1 MKHKKCFLS
10 LLLSFSFVF
19 ALASC
24 NGQSKNEGATSVTFD
39 LNGGKYKNSQEK
51 VTYNYKL
58 TVGSECLIKDPDSF
72 NGTSSST
79 IVPNGNYH
87 IKNWFV
93 AGEDGN
99 ATSTSWNFETD
110 KIKYGDKITLIA
122 NWVPNTKYLFNVY
135 YKDAS
140 GTTQDLTSLSVDAGQ
155 NIDAYTSDLNKA
167 CRNKNI
173 TFLGQYYD
181 ADGNEIESSS
191 LVMPE
196 ESDIDVIKN
205 VYISYIEGRYIL
217 VNDYS
222 SLNKALASS
231 TRDNIYLLND
241 IDCGG
246 QTLKLGSNGV
256 LNNLTIKGNGYT
268 IKNFMVN
275 YDTSR
280 TSKGIKDYNDGQ
292 SKILTIGLFN
302 TITNSTIE
310 NVKFEDAIIDIN
322 YRTDISVADYY
333 SNIVISPLT
342 YDITNSN
349 ILNVTINAKYKI
361 GKLPNNIKADG
372 IIINENYC
380 VTDPIQSKLENV
392 SISLTKEE

>member
-24 NGQSKNEGATSVTFD
+24 SSQTVSESATSVTFD
-39 LNGGKYKNSQEK
+39 LNGGKYKNSLEK
-51 VTYNYKL
+51 VTYNYKI
-58 TVGSECLIKDPDSF
+58 TEGSECLIKDPDSF
-72 NGTSSST
+72 KGTSSST

-87 IKNWFV
+87 IKDWLI
-93 AGEDGN
+93 AGEDGK
-99 ATSTSWNFETD
+99 ATSTAWNFDSD

-122 NWVPNTKYLFNVY
+122 NWVPNTKYLFNIY
-135 YKDAS
+135 YKDIS
-140 GTTQDLTSLSVDAGQ
+140 GTTLELTSLSVDAGQ
-155 NIDAYTSDLNKA
+155 GIDVYSSDINKA

-181 ADGNEIESSS
+181 AEGNEISSSS

-196 ESDIDVIKN
+196 ESDVDVTKD

-222 SLNKALASS
+222 SLSKALASS
-231 TRDNIYLLND
+231 TKDNIYLLND

-292 SKILTIGLFN
+292 SKILSIGLFN

-310 NVKFEDAIIDIN
+310 NVKFEDAVIDIN
-322 YRTDISVADYY
+322 YRTDISVESFYT
-333 SNIVISPLT
+333 NIIISPLT

-361 GKLPNNIKADG
+361 GKLPSNITAEG
-372 IIINENYC
+372 IIINENYS
-380 VTDPIQSKLENV
+380 VTDPVQSKLENV